1 MSPTKEDV
9 AACFKAKMD
18 FLRFA
23 KLTKAIGS
31 QLNGAQLRFLKS
43 FIFEISIE
51 EYSNNAIK
59 YIGEEGCDLYILE
72 LGARVEMKYTEDAI
86 YTSVR
91 KKLRENTGNIKLM
104 NSMGTNTHKELPSHY
119 ADFLLF
125 IGNQS
130 AILFDK
136 PTLDAYV
143 KSQGDGIIANIP
155 TSKGIIL
162 ATPEE
167 MSADFQQE
175 VDFLEGHTKYVKTYI
190 NNIK

>member
-104 NSMGTNTHKELPSHY
+104 N
-119 ADFLLF
+119 
-125 IGNQS
+125 
-130 AILFDK
+130 ILFYK